1 MSRPAVVI
9 DKRKPLTRREVIQ
22 LMLDQEGRCGC
33 GCGEKLQPMTEG
45 VIDEHVI
52 PLGIRENAN
61 ELANRAL
68 YRKPCAAKKTPG
80 DQSAIA
86 KCKRI
91 VARTEGTRRARK
103 PIASRGFDK
112 SQTRGFDGKVR
123 LREAASGESGLA
135 GYGADEV
142 GGMNQKDKQ

>member
-1 MSRPAVVI
+1 MNREPVKL
-9 DKRKPLTRREVIQ
+9 DKRKPLTRRETIQ
-22 LMLDQEGRCGC
+22 LMLNQEGRCGC
-33 GCGEKLQPMTEG
+33 GCGVKLEPMGEG

-68 YRKPCAAKKTPG
+68 YRKPCAARKTLG

-86 KCKRI
+86 KCKRL
-91 VARTEGTRRARK
+91 VARQEGTRRPRQ

-112 SQTRGFDGKVR
+112 SQTRGFDGIVR
-123 LREAASGESGLA
+123 PRDTQE
-135 GYGADEV
+135 
-142 GGMNQKDKQ
+142 KT

>member
-1 MSRPAVVI
+1 MNREPVKL
-9 DKRKPLTRREVIQ
+9 DKRKPLTRRETIQ

-33 GCGEKLQPMTEG
+33 GCGVKLDPMGEG

-68 YRKPCAAKKTPG
+68 YRKPCAARKTPG

-86 KCKRI
+86 KCKRL
-91 VARTEGTRRARK
+91 VARQEGTRRARK
-103 PIASRGFDK
+103 AIPSRGFDK
-112 SQTRGFDGKVR
+112 TQTRGFDGKVR
-123 LREAASGESGLA
+123 PRDTQETTN
-135 GYGADEV
+135 D
-142 GGMNQKDKQ
+142 

>member
-1 MSRPAVVI
+1 MNRERVII
-9 DKRKPLTRREVIQ
+9 DKRKPLTRRETIQ

-33 GCGEKLQPMTEG
+33 GCGVKLEPMGEG

-80 DQSAIA
+80 DLSAIA
-86 KCKRI
+86 KVKRI
-91 VARTEGTRRARK
+91 EARLNGTRRERK
-103 PIASRGFDK
+103 PIPQRAGGWPKGRK
-112 SQTRGFDGKVR
+112 LPTKKNQNRDG
-123 LREAASGESGLA
+123 
-135 GYGADEV
+135 GA
-142 GGMNQKDKQ
+142 K

>member
-1 MSRPAVVI
+1 MNRERVQI
-9 DKRKPLTRREVIQ
+9 DKRKPLTRRETIQ

-33 GCGEKLQPMTEG
+33 GCGVKLEPMKEG

-91 VARTEGTRRARK
+91 EARENGTRRERK
-103 PIASRGFDK
+103 PIPQR
-112 SQTRGFDGKVR
+112 
-123 LREAASGESGLA
+123 
-135 GYGADEV
+135 V
-142 GGMNQKDKQ
+142 GGGWPAKGSQKLSGRGWPKKAEPGSHGYEAKRSET

>member
-22 LMLDQEGRCGC
+22 LMLDQNGRCGC
-33 GCGEKLQPMTEG
+33 GCGVKLDPMGEG

-52 PLGIRENAN
+52 PLEIRENAN
-61 ELANRAL
+61 ELSNRAL

-91 VARTEGTRRARK
+91 VARENGTRRERK
-103 PIASRGFDK
+103 AIPSRPNAWPKGRKLPTKASREAGDK
-112 SQTRGFDGKVR
+112 LARYDDG
-123 LREAASGESGLA
+123 AA
-135 GYGADEV
+135 
-142 GGMNQKDKQ
+142 GGMNQNEGADQ

>member
-1 MSRPAVVI
+1 MNREPVKL
-9 DKRKPLTRREVIQ
+9 DKRKPLTRRETIQ

-33 GCGEKLQPMTEG
+33 GCGVKLDPMGEG

-68 YRKPCAAKKTPG
+68 YRKPCAARKTPG

-86 KCKRI
+86 KCKRL
-91 VARTEGTRRARK
+91 VARQEGTRRARQ
-103 PIASRGFDK
+103 PIPSRGFQRHLTK
-112 SQTRGFDGKVR
+112 GFDGKVR
-123 LREAASGESGLA
+123 PRDTQETAN
-135 GYGADEV
+135 D
-142 GGMNQKDKQ
+142 